1 MNTIDKIQEALDAV
15 KADAEKFFN
24 KGTKAAGTRV
34 RTGSMDIIKL
44 CKQLL
49 DIIKLCKQLREEVQ
63 AVKQEDK

>member
-44 CKQLL
+44 CN
-49 DIIKLCKQLREEVQ
+49 QLREEVQ

>member
-44 CKQLL
+44 CKQL
-49 DIIKLCKQLREEVQ
+49 REEVQ